1 MRLAYVCAD
10 PGIPVFGAKGASIHV
25 QEVIRA
31 FRRQGL
37 QVRLFAMRLGGEPPA
52 DLRDLPV
59 HCLPEPPRGDTAR
72 RERAAMVSAG
82 TVQDASAKDRKSVV

>member
-59 HCLPEPPRGDTAR
+59 HCLPEPPRGRHRPAR
-72 RERAAMVSAG
+72 AGGHGKRRHRAG
-82 TVQDASAKDRKSVV
+82 RPEDRRAV